1 MSLPDKAVEIQSRFR
16 VDFVPISGW
25 PAAGRGTRIPASMI
39 KSAVTVS
46 LVPEAQGGPFVFWGD
61 LPGACRK
68 ARALEFDAVEVFPP
82 DPESIDAAGLQKL
95 LNENGLALAAFGTG
109 GGWLRQ
115 KLTLTAAD
123 ADVRSRA
130 RAFIR
135 RMIDQAAPFQSR
147 VILGSMQGR
156 WEGAVS
162 RDQAVAWLAEGL
174 EELGDHAAKQ
184 GVTLLYEHLN
194 RYETNLFNRVEQVV
208 PFLQGLSTKNVRI
221 LADLFH
227 LNIEE
232 QSLPEALR
240 ACGDLL
246 GHVHFVDSNRRAAG
260 WGHTDFP
267 PIISALRQMGYQG
280 FLSAECFAYPDS
292 DRAAGQTIA
301 RFRELTR

>member
-1 MSLPDKAVEIQSRFR
+1 
-16 VDFVPISGW
+16 
-25 PAAGRGTRIPASMI
+25 MI

-68 ARALEFDAVEVFPP
+68 ARALGFDAIEVFPP
-82 DPESIDAAGLQKL
+82 QPEAIVPADLHRHLA
-95 LNENGLALAAFGTG
+95 ENGLALAALGTG

-115 KLTLTAAD
+115 KLSLTAPD
-123 ADVRSRA
+123 AGVRSRA
-130 RAFIR
+130 REFIR
-135 RMIDQAAPFQSR
+135 RMLDLAGDFQSR

-162 RDQAVAWLAEGL
+162 RDQAVGWLAEAL
-174 EELGDHAAKQ
+174 EDLGTHASAR

-208 PFLQGLSTKNVRI
+208 PFLNGLRTRNVRI

-232 QSLPEALR
+232 RSVPDALR
-240 ACGDLL
+240 ACGELL

-260 WGHTDFP
+260 WGHTDFAP
-267 PIISALRQMGYQG
+267 VLAALREMRYPGY
-280 FLSAECFAYPDS
+280 LSAECFAFPDS
-292 DRAAGQTIA
+292 DAAAAQTIA
-301 RFRELTR
+301 RFRELIGPRSSPSGT